1 MIFEGSFG
9 ADAFVFI
16 SYSPHFG
23 KYLLKMDKEEKE
35 ELENEIRKGYPGI
48 TQKDITLML
57 SFFDMMQAH
66 TKEYQK

>member
-1 MIFEGSFG
+1 M
-9 ADAFVFI
+9 
-16 SYSPHFG
+16 
-23 KYLLKMDKEEKE
+23 KMDKEEKE